1 MDEYLVTKLN
11 VYNNPR
17 VQTRRVQ
24 ASDISQA
31 ISNSGFALNE
41 IISVKLI
48 MGTDVIGGA

>member
-31 ISNSGFALNE
+31 IVNSNYPVNE
-41 IISVKLI
+41 IIAVRLV
-48 MGTDVIGGA
+48 TEPTAGGA